1 MEKTAV
7 LSEDIDEKIFKEALY
22 RLIEG
27 VVREANEMGLQGQMV
42 LDVVFDDGED
52 GLDITLEY
60 DDTPESEEEK

>member
-7 LSEDIDEKIFKEALY
+7 LSEDIDEKMFKEALY

-42 LDVVFDDGED
+42 LDVVFDEGEA

-60 DDTPESEEEK
+60 DDIPEQEE